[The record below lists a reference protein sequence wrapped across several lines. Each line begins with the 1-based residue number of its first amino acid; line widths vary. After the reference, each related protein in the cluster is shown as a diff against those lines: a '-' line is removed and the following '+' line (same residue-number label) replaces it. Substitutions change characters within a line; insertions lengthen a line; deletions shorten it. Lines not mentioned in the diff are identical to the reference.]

1 LSGTIA
7 IRRFA
12 GVGRMPHLEA
22 QREVARLAEE
32 LAKAGG

>member
-7 IRRFA
+7 IHRFG
-12 GVGRMPHLEA
+12 GVGHMPHLEA
-22 QREVARLAEE
+22 PREIARPAEE